1 MNNDRARGALLG
13 LAIGDAMGAP
23 TEGMTLPAIR
33 EKWGRV
39 RGFVDPDAA
48 GTDDTEYAVLC
59 ARGVLR
65 AGADLT
71 SEVVAETWLEA
82 LRAQRT
88 GFNRAGFSEMIAIAN
103 LHAGMAPPAS
113 GQRNAETWSDGAAM
127 RVAPIGVYA
136 AGDPAL
142 AIRMA
147 RADAEV
153 SHSRDG
159 IWCAQAIAAGVAVAM
174 VEDDVDPVLDAMLA
188 AMPEDSW
195 SARTARRALDIGA
208 RAGSPE
214 EAEEALFETIPLRH
228 YMWADV
234 APEAVAL
241 CIGLLRANDGN
252 LSVIESG
259 VNIGRDSDTIAA
271 MAGAVAG
278 ALHGESAL
286 DPAHVAQVRSVT
298 GQCIAATAGTDLVD
312 LADALADRAQADRAR
327 SGLAQAGRATTDD
340 VRGDAD
346 RGKESRA

>member
-59 ARGVLR
+59 ARGVLA
-65 AGADLT
+65 AGAGLT
-71 SEVVAETWLEA
+71 SQVVADTWLEA
-82 LRAQRT
+82 LSTQRT

-103 LHAGMAPPAS
+103 LHAGMQPPAS

-142 AIRMA
+142 ARRMA
-147 RADAEV
+147 LADAQV

-159 IWCAQAIAAGVAVAM
+159 IYCAQAIAAGVAVAM
-174 VEDDVDPVLDAMLA
+174 VETSIDPVLDAMLSA
-188 AMPEDSW
+188 LPADSW
-195 SARTARRALDIGA
+195 SSRMAHRAVDIAA
-208 RAGSPE
+208 RAGSLE
-214 EAEEALFETIPLRH
+214 QAEEDLFETIPLRH
-228 YMWADV
+228 YMWADI

-241 CIGLLRANDGN
+241 TIGLLRANDGAP
-252 LSVIESG
+252 SVIESG

-278 ALHGESAL
+278 ALHGVSVF
-286 DPAHVAQVRSVT
+286 DPAHVDQVRSVT
-298 GQCIAATAGTDLVD
+298 GQCIQATAGTDLID
-312 LADALADRAQADRAR
+312 LADALVERAALDGAALDHVTHDVVRDE
-327 SGLAQAGRATTDD
+327 TTL
-340 VRGDAD
+340 
-346 RGKESRA
+346 GKETRA

>member
-23 TEGMTLPAIR
+23 TEGMTLSAIR
-33 EKWGRV
+33 DRWGRV

-65 AGADLT
+65 AGAALT
-71 SEVVAETWLEA
+71 SRHVADTWLEA
-82 LRAQRT
+82 LRAQRS

-103 LHAGMAPPAS
+103 LHAGMEPPAS

-127 RVAPIGVYA
+127 RVAPIGVFA

-142 AIRMA
+142 AARMA

-159 IWCAQAIAAGVAVAM
+159 VWCAQAVAAGVAVAM
-174 VEDDVDPVLDAMLA
+174 VSDPADGAGPVLDAMLA
-188 AMPEDSW
+188 ALPEDSW
-195 SARTARRALDIGA
+195 SARTARRALEIGA
-208 RAGSPE
+208 RAATPQD
-214 EAEEALFETIPLRH
+214 AEEELFATIPLRH

-241 CIGLLRANDGN
+241 TIGLLRATDATPAA
-252 LSVIESG
+252 IESG

-278 ALHGESAL
+278 ALHGAGAF
-286 DPAHVAQVRSVT
+286 DAAHVAQVRSVT
-298 GQCIAATAGTDLVD
+298 GQCIQATAGTDLVE
-312 LADALADRAQADRAR
+312 LADALVARAADD
-327 SGLAQAGRATTDD
+327 LETT
-340 VRGDAD
+340 GA
-346 RGKESRA
+346 SA

>member
-1 MNNDRARGALLG
+1 MNDDRARGALLG

-71 SEVVAETWLEA
+71 SRVVADTWLEA

-88 GFNRAGFSEMIAIAN
+88 GFNRAGFSEMIALAN
-103 LHAGMAPPAS
+103 LHAGMEPPAS
-113 GQRNAETWSDGAAM
+113 GRRNAETWSDGAAM
-127 RVAPIGVYA
+127 RVAPIGVFA
-136 AGDPAL
+136 AGDPGL
-142 AIRMA
+142 AVRMA

-159 IWCAQAIAAGVAVAM
+159 VYCAQAIAAGVAVAM
-174 VEDDVDPVLDAMLA
+174 VADDVEPVLDAMLDA
-188 AMPEDSW
+188 LPADSW

-208 RAGSPE
+208 RAGTPE
-214 EAEEALFETIPLRH
+214 RAEEELFAAIPLRH

-241 CIGLLRANDGN
+241 TIGLLRATDGTPA
-252 LSVIESG
+252 VIESG

-278 ALHGESAL
+278 ALHGMSAF
-286 DPAHVAQVRSVT
+286 DPGLVAQVRSVT
-298 GQCIAATAGTDLVD
+298 GQCIQATAGTDLVD
-312 LADALADRAQADRAR
+312 LADALVARATADRTRETPA
-327 SGLAQAGRATTDD
+327 
-340 VRGDAD
+340 
-346 RGKESRA
+346 